1 MKIYAI
7 SDYILTPYNTIE
19 TQLKEAI
26 LGGISVFQFRDKLLK
41 DDEILPLCEKLGRI
55 CLENNVDFII
65 NDRINLALTLQNRS
79 IACGLHLGKDDE
91 KIDFKILRKKING
104 TLGISCYGDIN
115 RAIHYE
121 NLGVDYVAFGSI
133 FQSKTKVDSAV
144 IGIDILHQAK
154 TLLKKAKICAI
165 GGIDFSNIAMLKN
178 ADMIAMIAAVWSGD
192 IGTNLAQIKRAI
204 LA

>member
-19 TQLKEAI
+19 SQLKEAI

-79 IACGLHLGKDDE
+79 ITCGLHLGKDDDM
-91 KIDFKILRKKING
+91 IDFKTLRKKING

-115 RAIHYE
+115 RAIYYE
-121 NLGVDYVAFGSI
+121 NLGADYVAFGSI
-133 FQSKTKVDSAV
+133 FQSKTKADSAV

-178 ADMIAMIAAVWSGD
+178 ADMIAMITAVWSGD